1 MNFADAVPL
10 IRAEI
15 RDLVAVYLF
24 GSLADGSEH
33 PGSDVDL
40 AFLAP
45 RPVEPARR
53 FDLQERLALALQ
65 RNVDLVDL
73 AAAATVMRMQVVS
86 RGKVLAEFD
95 PAQREGFED
104 FVYSSFARLNEER
117 KGILDRVVRE
127 GTVHGR

>member
-1 MNFADAVPL
+1 MNFADAVRL

-24 GSLADGSEH
+24 GSLADGSER

-45 RPVEPARR
+45 RQVEPARR
-53 FDLQERLALALQ
+53 FDLQERLASALQ

-73 AAAATVMRMQVVS
+73 ASATTVMRMQVVS

-95 PAQREGFED
+95 PVERERFED

-117 KGILDRVVRE
+117 KGILDRVARE